1 MVRLSSEGETDM
13 TIYRG
18 FIIIPAD
25 GGFTIRGVVT
35 EVFSSEEMA
44 MDHIDAMRKAARLAQ
59 G

>member
-1 MVRLSSEGETDM
+1 M

-25 GGFTIRGVVT
+25 GGFTIQGVVT